1 MSEENKELVIH
12 VVCHTHD
19 DPGWLWTLDDYYMG
33 TDHCKV
39 SVKRILDN
47 MVVSLTNKKDRKFSY
62 VEMSFFK
69 KWYDTQTDKI
79 KQTVKDFIKEGRLE
93 IINGGWVMHD
103 EAGTY
108 YKHLIDN
115 MRIGLKFLKEEF
127 NITPRIGWFIDPF
140 GHSSATSHILSQMNF
155 EKIVLT
161 RIDYLEKKDRIDNH
175 NLEFIY
181 DPFGLGQ
188 KIFTHISYHHY
199 NPRKIL
205 RNYPGDKKIE
215 LSEEELK
222 DVCEKY
228 YEEMVEERVGYRTNN
243 ILLYY
248 GEDFA
253 YNEADINYENIEM
266 IMNYVNKN
274 MKGKMKMIYS
284 TPSQYFESVLK
295 SGAKFDTHSNYD
307 FFPYADNAHCYWTG
321 YFSSRANLKG
331 LIKQLGLYLNITNR
345 LLFEIFT
352 GNEEKM
358 KNNEKIIKKA
368 IDCIYFAREKLGVL
382 QHHDAVTGTSKE
394 KTNKDYENM
403 AIVGVEKLKKYIY
416 LLVNILG
423 GSEKPYDISCGYEE
437 ELTLDSQN
445 EIDNNFVIIN
455 PNLNGDHF
463 FNYRLNI
470 FKKDDKNSYEF
481 KITEGDHILFGNN
494 IAFND
499 VDIGLRYSSL
509 QFNSSLEKNNL
520 FTGLSITRTNKV
532 IEKKYFSSL
541 KEEKIN
547 INNGE
552 LSFDC
557 ETLKFIKDKNEFSLS
572 HGYYT
577 SYDGSNSKVRPEKS
591 NPDGA
596 YIFAPC
602 ENELQT
608 YKSIDKNKSFYQQ
621 NKNYTSIV
629 LRYPNS
635 YLIIII
641 QNNNLNI
648 YTESIFD
655 PIPRKTDTA
664 YNYLLVLNSNINNIN
679 EEYNQPEIFTDSQGI
694 NMMKRIKDTRPNYKY
709 ELTEKVSSN
718 FYPITS
724 VVSLHET
731 NNKKNKISIYS
742 DRAQSAGFLD
752 KGQIQLICQRF
763 STVDDWKG
771 VGEGLYENSSM
782 DRFFPVKHVISFHDK
797 NYSDYFNKVPF
808 ILSVE
813 NTEKFKV
820 NSNLDKIITLDNT
833 LDVEFEAKKYGEIFI
848 EVGNVFCDYYNEYG
862 KENENIKFNYDNG
875 KIIEYNLNGVDEVKN
890 IKNGEEIP
898 IKKQMFKSFLL
909 QRHLKK

>member
-47 MVVSLTNKKDRKFSY
+47 MVVSLTNKKDRRFSY

-253 YNEADINYENIEM
+253 FNEADINYENIEM

-358 KNNEKIIKKA
+358 KNNKKIIKKA

-403 AIVGVEKLKKYIY
+403 AIFGVEKLKKYIY

-782 DRFFPVKHVISFHDK
+782 DRFFPVKHVISFHDN

>member
-1 MSEENKELVIH
+1 MNNNK
-12 VVCHTHD
+12 
-19 DPGWLWTLDDYYMG
+19 
-33 TDHCKV
+33 
-39 SVKRILDN
+39 
-47 MVVSLTNKKDRKFSY
+47 
-62 VEMSFFK
+62 
-69 KWYDTQTDKI
+69 
-79 KQTVKDFIKEGRLE
+79 
-93 IINGGWVMHD
+93 
-103 EAGTY
+103 
-108 YKHLIDN
+108 
-115 MRIGLKFLKEEF
+115 
-127 NITPRIGWFIDPF
+127 
-140 GHSSATSHILSQMNF
+140 
-155 EKIVLT
+155 
-161 RIDYLEKKDRIDNH
+161 
-175 NLEFIY
+175 
-181 DPFGLGQ
+181 
-188 KIFTHISYHHY
+188 
-199 NPRKIL
+199 
-205 RNYPGDKKIE
+205 
-215 LSEEELK
+215 
-222 DVCEKY
+222 
-228 YEEMVEERVGYRTNN
+228 
-243 ILLYY
+243 
-248 GEDFA
+248 
-253 YNEADINYENIEM
+253 
-266 IMNYVNKN
+266 
-274 MKGKMKMIYS
+274 
-284 TPSQYFESVLK
+284 
-295 SGAKFDTHSNYD
+295 
-307 FFPYADNAHCYWTG
+307 
-321 YFSSRANLKG
+321 
-331 LIKQLGLYLNITNR
+331 
-345 LLFEIFT
+345 
-352 GNEEKM
+352 
-358 KNNEKIIKKA
+358 KIIKKA

-403 AIVGVEKLKKYIY
+403 AIIGVEKLKKYIY

-437 ELTLDSQN
+437 ELTLDSQI
-445 EIDNNFVIIN
+445 EVDNNFVIIN

-481 KITEGDHILFGNN
+481 KIKEGDHVLFGNN

-520 FTGLSITRTNKV
+520 FSGLSITRTNKV

-541 KEEKIN
+541 KEEKII

-552 LSFDC
+552 LIFEC

-621 NKNYTSIV
+621 NINYTSIV

-635 YLIIII
+635 YLIIIV
-641 QNNNLNI
+641 QNSNLNI

-655 PIPRKTDTA
+655 PIPRNTDTS
-664 YNYLLVLNSNINNIN
+664 YNYLLVLDSNIDNIN
-679 EEYNQPEIFTDSQGI
+679 EEYKQPQIFTDSEGI

-724 VVSLHET
+724 VVSLYET
-731 NNKKNKISIYS
+731 NNKKNKVSIYS

-763 STVDDWKG
+763 SIVDDWKG
-771 VGEGLYENSSM
+771 LGDGLYENSSM
-782 DRFFPVKHVISFHDK
+782 NRFFPVKHVISFHEK
-797 NYSDYFNKVPF
+797 NYSGYFNKVPF

-813 NTEKFKV
+813 NTEKNKV
-820 NSNLDKIITLDNT
+820 NSNLDKIITLDDT
-833 LDVEFEAKKYGEIFI
+833 IDVEFEAKKYGEIFI
-848 EVGNVFCDYYNEYG
+848 EVGNVYCDYYNEYG
-862 KENENIKFNYDNG
+862 KENENIKFNYENG
-875 KIIEYNLNGVDEVKN
+875 KIIEYNLNGVDEIKN
-890 IKNGEEIP
+890 IKNGEEIS

-909 QRHLKK
+909 QRNLSK

>member
-1 MSEENKELVIH
+1 MTEENKELVIH

-69 KWYDTQTDKI
+69 KWYDTQPDKI
-79 KQTVKDFIKEGRLE
+79 KQKVKEFIKEGRLE

-127 NITPRIGWFIDPF
+127 NITPKIGWFIDPF

-161 RIDYLEKKDRIDNH
+161 RIDYLEKQYRIDNH

-188 KIFTHISYHHY
+188 NIFTHISYHHY

-205 RNYPGDKKIE
+205 RHYPGDKKIE
-215 LSEEELK
+215 LNDEELK

-228 YEEMVEERVGYRTNN
+228 YQEMLEERVGYRTNN

-253 YNEADINYENIEM
+253 FNEADINYENIEM
-266 IMNYVNKN
+266 IMNYVNNN

-284 TPSQYFESVLK
+284 TPTQYFDSVLK
-295 SGAKFDTHSNYD
+295 SGVNFEKHSNYD
-307 FFPYADNAHCYWTG
+307 FFPYADNSHCYWTG

-331 LIKQLGLYLNITNR
+331 LIKQLGLYINMTNR
-345 LLFEIFT
+345 LLFELFMD
-352 GNEEKM
+352 EEN
-358 KNNEKIIKKA
+358 KNKSNKKIIEKA
-368 IDCIYFAREKLGVL
+368 IECVYFAREKLGVL

-403 AIVGVEKLKKYIY
+403 AIIGVEKLKKYIN
-416 LLVNILG
+416 LLMNILG
-423 GSEKPYDISCGYEE
+423 GEFPFEISCGYEE
-437 ELTLDSQN
+437 EILVENSI
-445 EIDNNFVIIN
+445 ENNFILIN
-455 PNLNGDHF
+455 PNLCGGYF
-463 FNYRLNI
+463 FNFRLNI
-470 FKKDDKNSYEF
+470 LKNENFNSYEYNI
-481 KITEGDHILFGNN
+481 KEGENIIFGNN

-499 VDIGLRYSSL
+499 IDTGLKYSSI
-509 QFNSSLEKNNL
+509 QFNKILEKHILTSSLSISKTDKIIEKNYFCNL
-520 FTGLSITRTNKV
+520 KD
-532 IEKKYFSSL
+532 
-541 KEEKIN
+541 EKIN
-547 INNGE
+547 INNGA
-552 LSFDC
+552 LIFDC
-557 ETLKFIKDKNEFSLS
+557 INLKFIRDKKEFSLS

-577 SYDGSNSKVRPEKS
+577 SYDGSNSGIRPEKS

-608 YKSIDKNKSFYQQ
+608 YESIDKNKSFYQQ
-621 NKNYTSIV
+621 NDIFTSIV

-641 QNNNLNI
+641 QNYNLNNI

-655 PIPRKTDTA
+655 PIPRKTDKGF
-664 YNYLLVLNSNINNIN
+664 NYLLVLDSNINNIN
-679 EEYNQPEIFTDSQGI
+679 KEYNQPQIFTDSQGI
-694 NMMKRIKDTRPNYKY
+694 NMMQRIKDTRPNYKY

-718 FYPITS
+718 FYPITA
-724 VVSLHET
+724 VASLYDID
-731 NNKKNKISIYS
+731 NKKNKISIYS
-742 DRAQSAGFLD
+742 DRAQSAGVVN

-782 DRFFPVKHVISFHDK
+782 NRFFPVKHLISFENK
-797 NYSDYFNKVPF
+797 NYSDYFNKSPF

-813 NTEKFKV
+813 KV
-820 NSNLDKIITLDNT
+820 KNNNIKSNLEKIISDDYSLD
-833 LDVEFEAKKYGEIFI
+833 LEFEVKKYGEIFI
-848 EVGNVFCDYYNEYG
+848 EVGNLYCDYFDEFGKNEA
-862 KENENIKFNYDNG
+862 NIKFNVKKG
-875 KIIEYNLNGVDEVKN
+875 KLVEYNLNGV
-890 IKNGEEIP
+890 EEIKE
-898 IKKQMFKSFLL
+898 IKDGESITVKKQMFKSFLIE
-909 QRHLKK
+909 RDLKE

>member
-1 MSEENKELVIH
+1 
-12 VVCHTHD
+12 
-19 DPGWLWTLDDYYMG
+19 
-33 TDHCKV
+33 
-39 SVKRILDN
+39 
-47 MVVSLTNKKDRKFSY
+47 
-62 VEMSFFK
+62 
-69 KWYDTQTDKI
+69 
-79 KQTVKDFIKEGRLE
+79 
-93 IINGGWVMHD
+93 
-103 EAGTY
+103 
-108 YKHLIDN
+108 
-115 MRIGLKFLKEEF
+115 
-127 NITPRIGWFIDPF
+127 
-140 GHSSATSHILSQMNF
+140 
-155 EKIVLT
+155 
-161 RIDYLEKKDRIDNH
+161 
-175 NLEFIY
+175 
-181 DPFGLGQ
+181 
-188 KIFTHISYHHY
+188 
-199 NPRKIL
+199 
-205 RNYPGDKKIE
+205 
-215 LSEEELK
+215 
-222 DVCEKY
+222 
-228 YEEMVEERVGYRTNN
+228 
-243 ILLYY
+243 
-248 GEDFA
+248 
-253 YNEADINYENIEM
+253 
-266 IMNYVNKN
+266 
-274 MKGKMKMIYS
+274 
-284 TPSQYFESVLK
+284 
-295 SGAKFDTHSNYD
+295 
-307 FFPYADNAHCYWTG
+307 
-321 YFSSRANLKG
+321 
-331 LIKQLGLYLNITNR
+331 
-345 LLFEIFT
+345 
-352 GNEEKM
+352 
-358 KNNEKIIKKA
+358 
-368 IDCIYFAREKLGVL
+368 
-382 QHHDAVTGTSKE
+382 
-394 KTNKDYENM
+394 M

-437 ELTLDSQN
+437 ELTLDGQN
-445 EIDNNFVIIN
+445 EVDNNFVIIN
-455 PNLNGDHF
+455 PNLNEDHF

-520 FTGLSITRTNKV
+520 FTGLSIARTNKV

-552 LSFDC
+552 LIFDC

-621 NKNYTSIV
+621 NINYTSIV

-679 EEYNQPEIFTDSQGI
+679 EEYNQPQIFTDSQGI

-848 EVGNVFCDYYNEYG
+848 EIGNVFCDYYNEYG

-890 IKNGEEIP
+890 IKNGEEIS

>member
-1 MSEENKELVIH
+1 MSEENKELIIH

-62 VEMSFFK
+62 VEMSYFK
-69 KWYDTQTDKI
+69 KWYDSQTDKI

-243 ILLYY
+243 LLLYY
-248 GEDFA
+248 GEDFSF
-253 YNEADINYENIEM
+253 NEADINYENIEM

-331 LIKQLGLYLNITNR
+331 LIKQLGLYVNITNR

-358 KNNEKIIKKA
+358 KSNKKIIKKS

-423 GSEKPYDISCGYEE
+423 GIEKPYDISCGYEE
-437 ELTLDSQN
+437 VLTLDNQI
-445 EIDNNFVIIN
+445 EEDNNFVIIN
-455 PNLNGDHF
+455 PNLNEDHF

-481 KITEGDHILFGNN
+481 KIKEGDHIIFGNN

-499 VDIGLRYSSL
+499 VEIGLRYSSL

-520 FTGLSITRTNKV
+520 FVGLSITRTNKI
-532 IEKKYFSSL
+532 IEKKYFSNL

-552 LSFDC
+552 LIFDC

-602 ENELQT
+602 ENELQR

-621 NKNYTSIV
+621 NKHYTSIV

-635 YLIIII
+635 YLIIIV

-655 PIPRKTDTA
+655 PISRKTDTA
-664 YNYLLVLNSNINNIN
+664 YNYLLVLDSNINNIN
-679 EEYNQPEIFTDSQGI
+679 EEYKQPEIFTDSQGI

-731 NNKKNKISIYS
+731 NNKKNKVSIYS

-763 STVDDWKG
+763 SNVDDWKG

-813 NTEKFKV
+813 NTEKYKV
-820 NSNLDKIITLDNT
+820 NSNLDKIITLDDT
-833 LDVEFEAKKYGEIFI
+833 IDVEFEAKKYGEIFI

-862 KENENIKFNYDNG
+862 KENENIKFNYENG
-875 KIIEYNLNGVDEVKN
+875 KIIEYNLNGVDEIKN
-890 IKNGEEIP
+890 IKNGEEIS

-909 QRHLKK
+909 QRNLSK